1 MQNQIIPGSKRKDK
15 CFITHSTSDKKKNR
29 GKWVQY
35 EESGKIHNK
44 TYPCRCHLF
53 KYDMTQLNA
62 EEEDGLHSKGPRVGS
77 ADWVWE
83 SSQNINQY
91 LLILLCHGIVILEK
105 NLLKSTEYDGKE

>member
-62 EEEDGLHSKGPRVGS
+62 EEGDGLHSKGPRVGS

-105 NLLKSTEYDGKE
+105 NL